1 MLMIAQRPSSQTL
14 WKRGGAAADLRDLLL
29 DARAGLDRNADMLL
43 GKRVRE
49 AGLGRLRGGRIGG
62 RRSGGRGRVRRIEA
76 LPLRALGRSGRRGG
90 ARNLVG
96 LRSLRLR
103 GLRSLSRC
111 RCQAGGSQG
120 NRPCNQF
127 HLHPGDL
134 GWGLEHRDG
143 APLNWA
149 AYRRRFSLSQAPVPQ
164 ELKGRIAAPI
174 AAAMTE
180 EEVLKEFRDADALL
194 EGHFIL
200 SSGLR
205 SPRYLQCARLLMDP
219 ARAERIARA
228 LAGRIPE
235 ETRSAIDIVVSPAMG
250 GVIIGHEMGRAL
262 GRPAVF
268 VERPE
273 GRFELRRG
281 FRLDPGAKVLMV
293 EDVVTTGLSSR
304 EAIKAIGEAGGEVIA
319 AASIVDRSGGSVDL
333 GVPYTS
339 LIRIDVPTYEADSLP
354 PELEAIPAIKPGS
367 RAAA

>member
-1 MLMIAQRPSSQTL
+1 
-14 WKRGGAAADLRDLLL
+14 
-29 DARAGLDRNADMLL
+29 
-43 GKRVRE
+43 
-49 AGLGRLRGGRIGG
+49 
-62 RRSGGRGRVRRIEA
+62 
-76 LPLRALGRSGRRGG
+76 
-90 ARNLVG
+90 
-96 LRSLRLR
+96 
-103 GLRSLSRC
+103 
-111 RCQAGGSQG
+111 
-120 NRPCNQF
+120 
-127 HLHPGDL
+127 
-134 GWGLEHRDG
+134 
-143 APLNWA
+143 
-149 AYRRRFSLSQAPVPQ
+149 
-164 ELKGRIAAPI
+164 
-174 AAAMTE
+174 MTE
-180 EEVLKEFRDADALL
+180 DEVLREFRDADALL

-228 LAGRIPE
+228 LAGRLPE

-262 GRPAVF
+262 GKPAVF

-319 AASIVDRSGGSVDL
+319 AASIVDRSGGSADL

-339 LIRIDVPTYEADSLP
+339 LIRIDVPTYEADALP
-354 PELEAIPAIKPGS
+354 PELVAIPAIKPGS